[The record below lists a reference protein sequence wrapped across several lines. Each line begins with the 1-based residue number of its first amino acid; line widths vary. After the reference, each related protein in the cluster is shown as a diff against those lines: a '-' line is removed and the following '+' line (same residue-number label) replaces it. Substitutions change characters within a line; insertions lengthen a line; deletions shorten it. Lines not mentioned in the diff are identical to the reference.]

1 MTKGTIN
8 GKPLHP
14 AIEGLAREAR
24 EGRLS
29 RREFLATATA
39 LGATTATA
47 YGLLGAAAPGTASAQ
62 EPQRGGTL
70 RVGMNVMRVDDPRI
84 FSWPEMG
91 NIARAFCE
99 TLVRYTADFTFEPW
113 LVESWEVNDDATEY
127 TLRLRQGVTWT
138 NGDTFDAR
146 DVLFNFERWAE
157 KHVSGNS
164 MASRIESLIQ
174 VKGEQ
179 TIQVEKTDE
188 AGNASMVDEVVQIFG
203 LRDGAV
209 EAVDD
214 YTVILRPAQ
223 PDITLIPG
231 ITDYPALIVHRDFD
245 PENAVLSENP
255 VGTGPWQL
263 ADLQVGIS
271 ARVARREAGSWWGN
285 EVFGP
290 VYLDAI
296 EYIDYGTDPS
306 AEVAAWEAGEI
317 DTAYQTTAD
326 YVDILDTLDLQKF
339 EVVTAATIC
348 VRMNTNQ
355 PPFDNKTLRN
365 AFQLAV
371 DNEIVLDLGIGGR
384 GRPAEN
390 HHVGPMHPEYAE
402 LPPIARD
409 PAKAREMVEAEGHG
423 DTEFELI
430 SIDDDWR
437 RNTTDAVAAQMRD
450 AGIKVKRTIVPGSSF
465 WNNWAGYP
473 FSSTDWGQ
481 RPLGVQVY
489 DLAYRSGV
497 AWNESGHSNPEFDA
511 KLDEAKGI
519 ADADKRSVIMA
530 DLEKMLQDSGVI
542 IQPYWRALYTHASP
556 RVHNRRQHPTFEF
569 HFEDLWIES

>member
-1 MTKGTIN
+1 MTKRTIN

-24 EGRLS
+24 EGKLS

-47 YGLLGAAAPGTASAQ
+47 YGLLGVAAPGTARAQ
-62 EPQRGGTL
+62 EPQMGGTL
-70 RVGMNVMRVDDPRI
+70 RCSMNVRRIDDPRI
-84 FSWPEMG
+84 FDWSEMG
-91 NIARAFCE
+91 NLARAFCE

-127 TLRLRQGVTWT
+127 TLNLRQGVTWT
-138 NGDTFDAR
+138 NGDTFNAQ
-146 DVLFNFERWAE
+146 DVLFNLERWAE
-157 KHVSGNS
+157 KHVAGNS
-164 MASRIESLIQ
+164 MASRIESLIE
-174 VKGEQ
+174 KTGEE
-179 TIQVEKTDE
+179 TIQVEKTDDS
-188 AGNASMVDEVVQIFG
+188 GNTGMAEEVVELFG

-209 EAVDD
+209 EVVDD
-214 YTVILRPAQ
+214 YTVVLRPAQ
-223 PDITLIPG
+223 PDITIIPG
-231 ITDYPALIVHRDFD
+231 FTDYPALIVHRDFD
-245 PENAVLSENP
+245 PKTAVLSENP

-263 ADLQVGIS
+263 DELQVGIS
-271 ARVARREAGSWWGN
+271 ARVSRRENGTWWGD
-285 EVFGP
+285 EVFHP

-306 AEVAAWEAGEI
+306 AEVAAWEADEI

-326 YVDILDTLDLQKF
+326 YVDILDSIDLKKS

-348 VRMNTNQ
+348 VRMNANQ
-355 PPFDNKTLRN
+355 PPFDNKNIRN

-371 DNEIVLDLGIGGR
+371 DNAVVLDLGIGGR
-384 GRPAEN
+384 GQPAEN

-402 LPPIARD
+402 LPPISRDAAR
-409 PAKAREMVEAEGHG
+409 ALEMVRAEGHA

-437 RNTTDAVAAQMRD
+437 RNTTDAVAAQLRD
-450 AGIKVKRTIVPGSSF
+450 AGIKIKRTIMPGTTF
-465 WNNWAGYP
+465 WNNWVGYP
-473 FSSTDWGQ
+473 FSSTNWNQ
-481 RPLGVQVY
+481 RPLGIQVY

-519 ADADKRSVIMA
+519 ADADKRRVIMGE
-530 DLEKMLQDSGVI
+530 LEKMLQDSGAI
-542 IQPYWRALYTHASP
+542 IQPYWRALYCHAAE

-569 HFEDLWIES
+569 HFEDVWVET